1 VRSASPPNT
10 GHCRLLQPCPKGAK
24 SDIAGLPGNETAASG
39 EMVSSDATNK
49 VSVIA
54 QTLPNRAAY
63 VVNSGANQRD
73 TMSITA
79 LFPGAA
85 DSKKPAEEAFE
96 REVAARF
103 GLFPNFFRSA
113 PDAPF
118 VVHELWRFAKAAYL
132 DAPIPTLLKERL
144 FVYLSRFCEVRYCIT
159 RHCGFLLGLGR
170 AAGDPD
176 AQAMTITQVV
186 RLLQRFVPND
196 ESVSAAL
203 GRFEAVAEPINWPSA
218 ETANDDDLFTLA
230 TILFLQPARAKRAK
244 RALRIALGGEKFE
257 LLAGLLTFIRSAHYW
272 TLMHPEIVLEDDLT
286 ELLRQHE
293 ELAQLLSEDREA
305 GHYEMGARLFE
316 ELESLR
322 DLNERQV
329 LESAR
334 HALELKDRQKDLML
348 KEVDHRVK
356 NSLLIVSSLLHLQA
370 KGAGAAASQ
379 FHKAAARISAIA
391 AVHQQ
396 LHKSDYVGTVQL
408 DEYLTNLCQEIAT
421 ASGGPDHA
429 WELVVDALPLTV
441 SNDIAV
447 PLALIVNELLTN
459 AIQHSRPIGD
469 GGTIHVM
476 VSSNPD
482 DFSVSVSDPG
492 AGPDPAQT
500 TFGLGTRLVDALTR
514 QINATITKRKLAASY
529 TVTITVPHHPP
540 EAG

>member
-1 VRSASPPNT
+1 
-10 GHCRLLQPCPKGAK
+10 
-24 SDIAGLPGNETAASG
+24 
-39 EMVSSDATNK
+39 
-49 VSVIA
+49 
-54 QTLPNRAAY
+54 
-63 VVNSGANQRD
+63 
-73 TMSITA
+73 MSITT
-79 LFPGAA
+79 LFPDAA
-85 DSKKPAEEAFE
+85 GSQKPAQDAFE

-103 GLFPNFFRSA
+103 GLVPNFFRSA

-132 DAPIPTLLKERL
+132 DAPIPTLFKERL

-176 AQAMTITQVV
+176 AQAMTITQVI
-186 RLLQRFVPND
+186 RLLQRPVPND
-196 ESVSAAL
+196 ECVSAAL
-203 GRFEAVAEPINWPSA
+203 SRFEAVAEPINWPSA
-218 ETANDDDLFTLA
+218 ETSNDDDLFTLT
-230 TILFLQPARAKRAK
+230 TILFLQPARANGAK

-257 LLAGLLTFIRSAHYW
+257 LLVGLLTFIRSAHYW
-272 TLMHPEIVLEDDLT
+272 TLMHPELVIEDDLT

-293 ELAQLLSEDREA
+293 ELAELLCKDREA

-334 HALELKDRQKDLML
+334 QALELKDRQKDLML
-348 KEVDHRVK
+348 KEVDHRIK

-370 KGAGAAASQ
+370 KGAGAAEPQ

-396 LHKSDYVGTVQL
+396 LHKSDYSGTVQL
-408 DEYLTNLCQEIAT
+408 DEYLTNICQELAT
-421 ASGGPDHA
+421 ASSGPDGA
-429 WELVVDALPLTV
+429 WELVVDAVPLTI

-459 AIQHSRPIGD
+459 SIQHSRPSGD
-469 GGTIHVM
+469 SGTAYVV
-476 VSSNPD
+476 VSSHPD
-482 DFSVSVSDPG
+482 NFSVSVSDLG
-492 AGPDPAQT
+492 GGPDPAQT
-500 TFGLGTRLVDALTR
+500 TFGLGTRLVEALTR
-514 QINATITKRKLAASY
+514 QINASITKQTSVANY
-529 TVTITVPHHPP
+529 TVTVTVPHHPP
-540 EAG
+540 EVG